1 LASFNS
7 RFFAGFVFPPGTK
20 EITSS
25 RCSS

>member
-1 LASFNS
+1 
-7 RFFAGFVFPPGTK
+7 VFPPGTK